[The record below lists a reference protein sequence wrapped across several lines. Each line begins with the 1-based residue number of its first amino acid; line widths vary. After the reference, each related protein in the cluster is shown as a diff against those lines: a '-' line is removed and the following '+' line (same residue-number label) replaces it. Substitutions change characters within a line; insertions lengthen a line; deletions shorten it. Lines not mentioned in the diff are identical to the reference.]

1 MYVHIGPRAASRST
15 HDQQFCMSTAT
26 RSFLML
32 GRSVGAGSAMA
43 IVMSCT
49 GAHDATPAANPPAAS
64 PAESGGIHSSAT
76 RADSGHV
83 ARPGIAAPGVT
94 GNAPAQPGATD
105 AGDTTQPR
113 LMSGRKKHDSVA
125 FASTVAFGR
134 RMAAKWPTAPA
145 PLPQSVLPTH
155 RIVAFYGNP
164 LSKRMG
170 VLGEYPLNQMLAKLD
185 DVTRDWQKADPSTPV
200 QPALQL
206 IAVVAQG
213 APGRDGMYRLRMDT
227 ALIEKVYGWAKQ
239 KNALLFLDIQV
250 GHSTMQQELPRLLPF
265 LARPDVHLAM
275 DAEFAMHYAH
285 EGVVPG
291 RKIGQFDAKD
301 INWVAGQLRQLVTE
315 KKIPPKVLVV
325 HRWTKPMISSAA
337 QIMLDPHV
345 QVVMDMD
352 GWGPPWMKFE
362 SYRDYIDLEPVEYTG
377 FKLFFHND
385 VKRGDALL
393 TPAELLRLRPRP
405 LYIQYQ

>member
-1 MYVHIGPRAASRST
+1 
-15 HDQQFCMSTAT
+15 MSH
-26 RSFLML
+26 R
-32 GRSVGAGSAMA
+32 GRIHHRVSHEMRNARLLSVLFRCLGAGTA
-43 IVMSCT
+43 IGVVISCA
-49 GAHDATPAANPPAAS
+49 AHDATPAADAPAAS
-64 PAESGGIHSSAT
+64 PAETAAAHPAVSGNRVGQPTVTEA
-76 RADSGHV
+76 ADTS
-83 ARPGIAAPGVT
+83 RPLLIG
-94 GNAPAQPGATD
+94 
-105 AGDTTQPR
+105 
-113 LMSGRKKHDSVA
+113 GRKKHDSVA

-134 RMAAKWPTAPA
+134 RMAAKWPTPPA
-145 PLPQSVLPTH
+145 ALPQSVLPTH

-170 VLGEYPLNQMLAKLD
+170 VLGEYPADQMLAKLD
-185 DVTRDWQKADPSTPV
+185 DVSRQWQAADPSTPV

-227 ALIEKVYGWAKQ
+227 ALIEKVYGWARQ
-239 KNALLFLDIQV
+239 KHALLFLDIQV

-275 DAEFAMHYAH
+275 DAEFSMHYAH

-291 RKIGQFDAKD
+291 RKIGQFDARD
-301 INWVAGQLRQLVTE
+301 VNWVAGQLGQLVTE
-315 KKIPPKVLVV
+315 KKLPPKVLVV
-325 HRWTKPMISSAA
+325 HRWTTAMISNAS
-337 QIMLDPHV
+337 QMTLDPRV
-345 QVVMDMD
+345 QIVMDMD

-393 TPAELLRLRPRP
+393 TPAELLRLRPAP
-405 LYIQYQ
+405 VYIQYQ